1 MPTMNARTCLKIASR
16 ISALLQRELGQ
27 GVDATRMVAEPVYAR
42 DVLLVCEAMEGSE
55 LAELAPQFRAALAAA
70 ADPDAGGTRTSG
82 FSTSRFLSSLFAAS
96 TGSPAS
102 TLDAPP
108 PQARRRSWFGR
119 GRGSDR
125 RSR

>member
-1 MPTMNARTCLKIASR
+1 MNARRCLKIASR

-27 GVDATRMVAEPVYAR
+27 GVDAMRMVAEPMYAR

-55 LAELAPQFRAALAAA
+55 LAELAPQFRAALAEA
-70 ADPDAGGTRTSG
+70 ADPDAGGARHSG
-82 FSTSRFLSSLFAAS
+82 FSASRFLNSLFAAS

-108 PQARRRSWFGR
+108 PQVRRRSWFGR
-119 GRGSDR
+119 GRAADK

>member
-1 MPTMNARTCLKIASR
+1 MNPRRCLKIASR

-27 GVDATRMVAEPVYAR
+27 GVDATRMLSEPMYAR

-55 LAELAPQFRAALAAA
+55 LAELAPAFRAALAAA
-70 ADPDAGGTRTSG
+70 TDPAAGGAPPAG
-82 FSTSRFLSSLFAAS
+82 FSASRFLNSLFAAS

-108 PQARRRSWFGR
+108 ALRRRGWFGR
-119 GRGSDR
+119 SRPGDK

>member
-1 MPTMNARTCLKIASR
+1 MNARTCSTIASR

-27 GVDATRMVAEPVYAR
+27 GIDATRMLSEPMYAR
-42 DVLLVCEAMEGSE
+42 DVLLVCEAMEDGE
-55 LAELAPQFRAALAAA
+55 LAELVPQFRAALAGA
-70 ADPDAGGTRTSG
+70 ADPAAGATRRPG
-82 FSTSRFLSSLFAAS
+82 FSASRLLNSLFAAS

-108 PQARRRSWFGR
+108 PLRRGGWFGR
-119 GRGSDR
+119 SRAGDK

>member
-1 MPTMNARTCLKIASR
+1 MNARHCLKIASR

-27 GVDATRMVAEPVYAR
+27 GLDATRMVTEPVYAR

-55 LAELAPQFRAALAAA
+55 LAELAPQFRAALAEATDPQS
-70 ADPDAGGTRTSG
+70 ADAPHTG
-82 FSTSRFLSSLFAAS
+82 FSASRLLNSLFAAS

-108 PQARRRSWFGR
+108 PEARRRSWFGR
-119 GRGSDR
+119 GRSVDR
-125 RSR
+125 SSR